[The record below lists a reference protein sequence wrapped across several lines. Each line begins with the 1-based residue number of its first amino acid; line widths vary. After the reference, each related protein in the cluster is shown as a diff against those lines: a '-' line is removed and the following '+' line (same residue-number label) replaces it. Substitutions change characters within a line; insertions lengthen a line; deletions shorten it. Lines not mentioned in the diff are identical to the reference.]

1 MSKDNKQLTSNIN
14 AAKEALRKTIFGATK
29 TGKGTYS
36 DLEAA
41 KMRVIEAYGILRCLS
56 ILEMVDETEA
66 NYYYGEIEAVEKML
80 ADTRRKQE
88 EEAVARHL
96 GGAP

>member
-41 KMRVIEAYGILRCLS
+41 KMRAIEAYGILRCLS
-56 ILEMVDETEA
+56 ILE
-66 NYYYGEIEAVEKML
+66 NYYYSEIEAVEKML

-88 EEAVARHL
+88 EEAVALHL
-96 GGAP
+96 GGES